1 MQKFN
6 LGLYEHY
13 NYKYL
18 FIRKHKQSIKAKPRI
33 HARDVDLIHTREFIS
48 WFEEHVSTFN
58 I

>member
-13 NYKYL
+13 NYKSL
-18 FIRKHKQSIKAKPRI
+18 FIREHKQSIKAKPRI
-33 HARDVDLIHTREFIS
+33 HARDVNLIHTRELIS
-48 WFEEHVSTFN
+48 WFKECKY